1 MPFYVL
7 IETFECI
14 KCSNANAL
22 EIVKL
27 SSSLLVQSSQV
38 DLSLALSLII
48 STPTPVT
55 RNSSN
60 LA

>member
-48 STPTPVT
+48 STPTPT
-55 RNSSN
+55 QPG
-60 LA
+60 